1 MVKLSVN
8 YERTNECLC
17 VQKAETFICL
27 AKTRDPNYAFA
38 CEKGRERERER
49 ERMEHNTRRR
59 RQGGKCRWQRVEI
72 GKLSARK
79 KPQKRTNDCS
89 I

>member
-49 ERMEHNTRRR
+49 EREWNII
-59 RQGGKCRWQRVEI
+59 QGEGGKEENVG
-72 GKLSARK
+72 GKEWK
-79 KPQKRTNDCS
+79 
-89 I
+89 